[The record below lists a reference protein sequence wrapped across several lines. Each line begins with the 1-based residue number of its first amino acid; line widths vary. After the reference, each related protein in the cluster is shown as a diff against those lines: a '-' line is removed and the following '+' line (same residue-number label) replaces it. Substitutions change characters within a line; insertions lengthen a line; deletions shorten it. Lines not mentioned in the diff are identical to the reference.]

1 MLIQRDQLPL
11 VNYQGM
17 NQVHHRELDIL
28 NELYEAIVSGKQE
41 EEISRLFNEFLE
53 DVKEHFA
60 YEEDLMKKT
69 YFFAYECHSG
79 EHRRVLEELEN
90 VRETWEKTKNVNF
103 LRNYFENTFKP
114 WIVEH
119 ILTMDTVTG
128 EYLSKVLMGAGAL
141 IFQS

>member
-1 MLIQRDQLPL
+1 MLIPREQLPL

-17 NQVHHRELDIL
+17 NQVHQRELDIL
-28 NELYEAIVSGKQE
+28 NELYEAIVSGKPE
-41 EEISRLFNEFLE
+41 EEISGLFREFLE

-69 YFFAYECHSG
+69 CFFAYECHSD
-79 EHRRVLEELEN
+79 EHGRVLEELEN

-128 EYLSKVLMGAGAL
+128 EYLSRVLSGIGVL
-141 IFQS
+141 IPQF